1 MRSFVTAMGLAFYR
15 GECLFIPKEG
25 TRRLAPLKAA
35 TLDPITSLQPKDH
48 LQAFA
53 DTCDDAIK
61 DKRRIDEA
69 VALFDYTAT
78 LRYDNTTPRN
88 GTGRHLR
95 LCAPVQTHVCRA
107 RRRWV
112 AGLVHRSRRQ
122 NRRQRIV

>member
-25 TRRLAPLKAA
+25 TRRLAPMNAA
-35 TLDPITSLQPKDH
+35 TLDPITSLQPKDR

-53 DTCDDAIK
+53 DTCDDAIA

-78 LRYDNTTPRN
+78 H
-88 GTGRHLR
+88 TGKDVWPWAVPLMEGVFSAVLATALASRQ
-95 LCAPVQTHVCRA
+95 PF
-107 RRRWV
+107 RRRFYAV
-112 AGLVHRSRRQ
+112 FLALHAHGASA
-122 NRRQRIV
+122 

>member
-35 TLDPITSLQPKDH
+35 TLDPITQLQPKDH

-53 DTCDDAIK
+53 DTCNDAIE

-78 LRYDNTTPRN
+78 LRYDNATPRD
-88 GTGRHLR
+88 GTGRHVRLR
-95 LCAPVQTHVCRA
+95 AP
-107 RRRWV
+107 
-112 AGLVHRSRRQ
+112 L
-122 NRRQRIV
+122 

>member
-25 TRRLAPLKAA
+25 TRRLAPMNAA

-53 DTCDDAIK
+53 ATCDDAIA

-69 VALFDYTAT
+69 VALFDYTA
-78 LRYDNTTPRN
+78 R
-88 GTGRHLR
+88 
-95 LCAPVQTHVCRA
+95 CATSDKGSNARA
-107 RRRWV
+107 KGYER
-112 AGLVHRSRRQ
+112 GLGLLHTEEADREVGP
-122 NRRQRIV
+122 RRQRRRRC

>member
-25 TRRLAPLKAA
+25 TRRLAPMNAA

-48 LQAFA
+48 LQTFA
-53 DTCDDAIK
+53 DTCDDAIA

-78 LRYDNTTPRN
+78 LRY
-88 GTGRHLR
+88 GHSAKGAH
-95 LCAPVQTHVCRA
+95 H
-107 RRRWV
+107 
-112 AGLVHRSRRQ
+112 
-122 NRRQRIV
+122 

>member
-53 DTCDDAIK
+53 DTCDDAIA

-78 LRYDNTTPRN
+78 LRYDNSKPADYAGQGAVKR
-88 GTGRHLR
+88 GLGRLLHTEEAESWR
-95 LCAPVQTHVCRA
+95 
-107 RRRWV
+107 
-112 AGLVHRSRRQ
+112 
-122 NRRQRIV
+122 